1 LTVELSDQQ
10 PQLAQALNEGFVR
23 FKGMLNRLMIEERE
37 AGTLHSDVDINKVV
51 EMIFSGLLGASVMYT
66 SDKSVQNLEMT
77 ISTLVEYLTQ
87 ISD

>member
-1 LTVELSDQQ
+1 MLKRL
-10 PQLAQALNEGFVR
+10 LN
-23 FKGMLNRLMIEERE
+23 EERE

-51 EMIFSGLLGASVMYT
+51 GMIFSGLLGASVMYT